1 MGDRGAGH
9 GSILHGSRGDRAARG
24 RGHAALVDWW
34 ARGAGCALSQ
44 VARGATILKYISR
57 LQY

>member
-1 MGDRGAGH
+1 VGGRGADH
-9 GSILHGSRGDRAARG
+9 GFIVHGSRGYRAARG
-24 RGHAALVDWW
+24 IGHAALVDWW
-34 ARGAGCALSQ
+34 ARGAGCALRQ